1 MSMTYTWK
9 MKEIKVMDET
19 NSDGKVLKDAVVQ
32 TTWTKTGKDA
42 DGNEGVFSGATPLTA
57 ANVSESDFKALNT
70 LTEEQV
76 LTWIKALVE
85 PDAVYVAHI
94 NEQILKDI
102 ERSKI
107 TQKAM
112 PWGDPDFI
120 PPTLE

>member
-19 NSDGKVLKDAVVQ
+19 NSDGKVLKDAVVR
-32 TTWTKTGKDA
+32 TVWTKTGKDA

-85 PDAVYVAHI
+85 PDAGYVAHI
-94 NEQILKDI
+94 NEQISKDI
-102 ERSKI
+102 ENQKI
-107 TQKAM
+107 SQKAM
-112 PWGDPDFI
+112 PWGDPDYV
-120 PPTLE
+120 PPPE

>member
-9 MKEIKVMDET
+9 MKEIKVKDET

-32 TTWTKTGKDA
+32 TLWTKTGKDA

-57 ANVSESDFKALNT
+57 ANVSEGDFKALNT
-70 LTEEQV
+70 PTEEQV

-85 PDAVYVAHI
+85 PDATYVAHI
-94 NEQILKDI
+94 NERISKDI
-102 ERSKI
+102 EDKKI

-112 PWGDPDFI
+112 PWGDPDFV
-120 PPTLE
+120 PPA

>member
-1 MSMTYTWK
+1 

>member
-57 ANVSESDFKALNT
+57 ANVSEGDFKALNT

-85 PDAVYVAHI
+85 PDAAYVAHI

-102 ERSKI
+102 ERSKV

-112 PWGDPDFI
+112 PWGDPDFV
-120 PPTLE
+120 PPA

>member
-1 MSMTYTWK
+1 MSITYTWK

>member
-32 TTWTKTGKDA
+32 TLWTKTGKDA

-57 ANVSESDFKALNT
+57 ANVSESDFKELNT

-85 PDAVYVAHI
+85 PDTGYVAHI
-94 NEQILKDI
+94 NERISKDI
-102 ERSKI
+102 ENQKI
-107 TQKAM
+107 SQKAM
-112 PWGDPDFI
+112 PWGDPDFV
-120 PPTLE
+120 PPA

>member
-32 TTWTKTGKDA
+32 TLWTKTGKDA
-42 DGNEGVFSGATPLTA
+42 DGNEGIFSGATPLTA

-85 PDAVYVAHI
+85 PDAGYVAHI
-94 NEQILKDI
+94 NEQISKDI
-102 ERSKI
+102 ENQKI
-107 TQKAM
+107 SQKAM

-120 PPTLE
+120 PPPE